1 MGLPRVGYD
10 WATNTIMQV
19 SLVTTPGP
27 EMLVWKVQTLP
38 GAWGPIS
45 QDLGHWW
52 PTGGP
57 LLAGRLPEE
66 LPDQCAVA
74 T

>member
-1 MGLPRVGYD
+1 
-10 WATNTIMQV
+10 
-19 SLVTTPGP
+19 
-27 EMLVWKVQTLP
+27 MLVWKVQTLP

-74 T
+74 TYGWESEAGISPSQGPVPPTVL